1 MRDMEKRIKY
11 INHVEL
17 ARLVPAKFDTVLLP
31 VGTMEAHGVI
41 PIGTDILI
49 PEAMAERVAAEVDL
63 LVAPTIPYGITH
75 SLYGHPGGVNIAGEV
90 FKAYVYDVVA
100 SLARTGFEK
109 IIVLNGH
116 GGQIS
121 ELKDAL
127 YDANRNLGV
136 KTLLINW
143 WFDTDEERRKHLGRE
158 GGHAASDE
166 TAPIMAID
174 PSLVRRDLY
183 DEEMI
188 TKKTGFFSAYPYPGT
203 IITYT
208 DGDWSLNFDEE
219 SCRAYFDAVTRKV
232 IDFIETV
239 LRKW

>member
-1 MRDMEKRIKY
+1 MEKRIKY
-11 INHVEL
+11 LNHIEL
-17 ARLVPAKFDTVLLP
+17 GKLVPETIDTVLLP

-49 PEAMAERVAAEVDL
+49 PDAMAERIAAEVDL

-75 SLYGHPGGVNIAGEV
+75 SLYGHPGGVTVANEV
-90 FKAYVYDVVA
+90 FQAYVYDVVR
-100 SLARTGFEK
+100 SLANTGFEK
-109 IIVLNGH
+109 VIVLNGH
-116 GGQIS
+116 GGQIR
-121 ELKDAL
+121 ELADAL
-127 YDANRNLGV
+127 YDANRKLGV

-143 WFDTDEERRKHLGRE
+143 WFDTEEERKRYLGRE

-174 PSLVRRDLY
+174 PALVRQDLY

-188 TKKTGFFSAYPYPGT
+188 TKKTGFFSAYPYPGS
-203 IITYT
+203 IITYA

-219 SCRAYFDAVTRKV
+219 SCRAYFDAVTAKV
-232 IDFIETV
+232 VDFIRLV

>member
-1 MRDMEKRIKY
+1 MEKRIKY
-11 INHVEL
+11 LNHIEL
-17 ARLVPAKFDTVLLP
+17 GKLVPGKFDTVLLP

-41 PIGTDILI
+41 PVGTDILI
-49 PEAMAERVAAEVDL
+49 PDAMAERIAAEIDL

-75 SLYGHPGGVNIAGEV
+75 SLYGHPGGVTITNEV
-90 FKAYVYDVVA
+90 FEAYVYDVVR
-100 SLARTGFEK
+100 SLAKTGFEK
-109 IIVLNGH
+109 VIVLNGH
-116 GGQIS
+116 GGQIR
-121 ELKDAL
+121 ELADAL
-127 YDANRNLGV
+127 CDANRNLGV

-143 WFDTDEERRKHLGRE
+143 WFDTDEERKKHLGRE

-174 PSLVRRDLY
+174 PSLVRQDLY
-183 DEEMI
+183 DEEMT
-188 TKKTGFFSAYPYPGT
+188 TKKTGFFSAYPYPGS
-203 IITYT
+203 IITYA

-232 IDFIETV
+232 IDFIAMV